1 MQYDSRRSNDR
12 AYNQMS
18 ETALKIGLG
27 LHLHNSTR
35 SKDLVELMSD
45 LSFSIS
51 YNKIIKI
58 KNSIGNSVTQGI
70 K

>member
-1 MQYDSRRSNDR
+1 
-12 AYNQMS
+12 MS
-18 ETALKIGLG
+18 ETAVKIGLG

-51 YNKIIKI
+51 YNKVIKI
-58 KNSIGNSVTQGI
+58 KNSIADSVTQ
-70 K
+70 